1 MKYISEKKMGRI
13 ISEISQQIEQKE
25 QATPQGC
32 KPYVHITTP
41 ADLRNVANTVEAEN
55 KEFEHLIDV
64 AFSIVRGCIAY
75 ESELGTLKISNIGE
89 IIFQI
94 AHLKN
99 LCDEPFKINQ

>member
-1 MKYISEKKMGRI
+1 MKYISEEKIGRI

-25 QATPQGC
+25 QATPQRY
-32 KPYVHITTP
+32 KPYVHIVTP
-41 ADLRNVANTVEAEN
+41 ADLQNVANTVKADN
-55 KEFEHLIDV
+55 KELEHLIDV

-75 ESELGTLKISNIGE
+75 ESELPTLKIGNIGE

-99 LCDEPFKINQ
+99 LCNEPFKINQ

>member
-1 MKYISEKKMGRI
+1 MKYISEEKTGRI

-41 ADLRNVANTVEAEN
+41 ADLRNVANTVEADN
-55 KEFEHLIDV
+55 KEIEHLINV
-64 AFSIVRGCIAY
+64 AFSIVRGCVTY
-75 ESELGTLKISNIGE
+75 ESELPTLKIGNSGE

-94 AHLKN
+94 AHFKN
-99 LCDEPFKINQ
+99 LCNEPFRINQ